1 MPDKLVEVM
10 VDSVFRKNGIKPEE
24 VKNNLSEKQRE
35 MLKEMVTDLK
45 QQVEEFQQ
53 KGMNLKRKSSDFEN
67 VEKINYFFTFLCGS
81 KNTMMLFL
89 FL

>member
-53 KGMNLKRKSSDFEN
+53 KKE
-67 VEKINYFFTFLCGS
+67 
-81 KNTMMLFL
+81 
-89 FL
+89 

>member
-1 MPDKLVEVM
+1 MSESSKKVNMPDKLVEVM

-35 MLKEMVTDLK
+35 MLKEMVADLK

-53 KGMNLKRKSSDFEN
+53 KRNE
-67 VEKINYFFTFLCGS
+67 S
-81 KNTMMLFL
+81 KTEE
-89 FL
+89 

>member
-1 MPDKLVEVM
+1 MSGSSDKPVMSDKLVEVM

-45 QQVEEFQQ
+45 AQVEEFQE
-53 KGMNLKRKSSDFEN
+53 KRNESKSE
-67 VEKINYFFTFLCGS
+67 
-81 KNTMMLFL
+81 
-89 FL
+89 

>member
-1 MPDKLVEVM
+1 MSESSKKVNMPDKLVEVM

-53 KGMNLKRKSSDFEN
+53 KRNE
-67 VEKINYFFTFLCGS
+67 S
-81 KNTMMLFL
+81 KTEE
-89 FL
+89 